1 MLFPR
6 LTRPQKEAVG
16 LLQIGTFLE
25 YFDLYLYVHMAVF
38 LNEIFFP
45 KSDPHTASLLSA
57 FAFCSTWLLRPI
69 GALIFGWIG
78 DHMGRRI
85 TVVITTFMMAMSCL
99 AMASLPTY
107 AQVGMMAA
115 WGITICRMVQGLSSL
130 GEIMGAQVYLTE
142 ITRPPARHTVVALTS
157 GSAAFG
163 SMAALAV
170 ASLCTTKGWDWRYVF
185 LFGATIAV
193 IGSVARTRLRE
204 TPEFLEAQKNKE
216 KHREEERADSHTVK
230 KSYLAYFLISCT
242 RPFFFYFI
250 YVYSGNFMQSRFGLE
265 PADIIHQNFFVSLVE
280 LCQAYFLV
288 YLTVHFHPMRILRWF
303 SYFGFIVMAVAPF
316 LLSTA
321 ASPRDI
327 LMLQLFCVLFA
338 PDCTP
343 AQGFLCSNMPVLKRF
358 TSMSVLY
365 ALSRAVMYSIVTF
378 GMVFLINGLGTGGLL
393 VIGLPLCLGYA
404 WSVHHFRQIAKEEQR
419 KMGTTSLPLNMIVEA

>member
-6 LTRPQKEAVG
+6 LTRSQKEAVG

-38 LNEIFFP
+38 LNDLFFP
-45 KSDPHTASLLSA
+45 KADPHTTSLLSS

-78 DHMGRRI
+78 DHMGRKV
-85 TVVITTFMMAMSCL
+85 TVIITTFMMAVSCL

-115 WGITICRMVQGLSSL
+115 WGVTICRMVQGLSSL

-142 ITRPPARHTVVALTS
+142 ITRPPARYTVVALTS
-157 GSAAFG
+157 GAAAVG

-185 LFGATIAV
+185 LFGATIALV
-193 IGSVARTRLRE
+193 GSVARTRLRE
-204 TPEFLEAQKNKE
+204 TPEFLEARKGAKLQK
-216 KHREEERADSHTVK
+216 RPSEESPSTVRK
-230 KSYLAYFLISCT
+230 TYLAYFFISCA

-250 YVYSGNFMQSRFGLE
+250 YVYSADIMRRRFGFD
-265 PADIIHQNFFVSLVE
+265 PVDIIHQNFFVSIVE
-280 LCQAYFLV
+280 LAQVCVLIS
-288 YLTVHFHPMRILRWF
+288 LTLYCHPIRILRWY
-303 SYFGFIVMAVAPF
+303 SYFGFISMLFVPYLLNVAH
-316 LLSTA
+316 
-321 ASPRDI
+321 SPRDI
-327 LMLQLFCVLFA
+327 FYIQVFCVIFC

-343 AQGFLCSNMPVLKRF
+343 AQGFLCSHMPVLKRF

-378 GMVFLINGLGTGGLL
+378 GMVILTAHMGYCGLW
-393 VIGLPLCLGYA
+393 VIGLPLCAGYA
-404 WSVHHFRQIAKEEQR
+404 WGVYHFRKLAKIEQ
-419 KMGTTSLPLNMIVEA
+419 KNAVGPLPSNLVVEF